1 MLDRKMKTIL
11 KTHKILEYGESLKR
25 EADKLKDRKK
35 YLERKRIREG
45 NDASEVIFINCE
57 LEVIQG
63 LIDKVGEMMDDE
75 INKI

>member
-25 EADKLKDRKK
+25 EADKLKDRKRF
-35 YLERKRIREG
+35 LERKRTREG
-45 NDASEVIFINCE
+45 IDGSEVIFINCE

-63 LIDKVGEMMDDE
+63 LIDKVGEMMEDE
-75 INKI
+75 INKF